1 MTLSSEE
8 ESSTEQDRL
17 LSHENSQ
24 DDGLEEGAESFK
36 SSPALTNIVL
46 YFMAIHFLL
55 AFCEMILVAP
65 LIQLFENSLC
75 LDHYGFPVGGV
86 EELLCK
92 VPEIQGPL
100 ATIRGLK
107 SSFDTLPGM
116 PSILERIEHALTY
129 K

>member
-1 MTLSSEE
+1 MTVSNEG
-8 ESSTEQDRL
+8 ESSNEQGRL
-17 LSHENSQ
+17 LGGDNGQNETLRGEVH
-24 DDGLEEGAESFK
+24 GLEST
-36 SSPALTNIVL
+36 PTLTRIIL

-75 LDHYGFPVGGV
+75 LKYYGFPVDGV
-86 EELLCK
+86 GEKLCK

-107 SSFDTLPGM
+107 SSFDTLPG
-116 PSILERIEHALTY
+116 ILNI
-129 K
+129 